1 MMNKLV
7 NIIPKF
13 LSEIN
18 NFSRREV
25 TSFAYLSIE
34 KILGYSKSDCIIH
47 SNHELTNDNII
58 SFENIIND
66 IKQNIPIQYILGE
79 AHFYDLKFKV
89 NSSTLIPRGETEELV
104 QYILLHDFISVL
116 EIGTGSGCIAV
127 SIAKNSNA
135 NITAIDNSIEAL
147 EIAKSNAI
155 LNSVEINFE
164 LSDVFN
170 FSDIKKYD
178 LIVSNPP
185 YVLESEKKIMNKNV
199 LDYEPHNALFV
210 SDNDPLIYYK
220 EIAKIATN
228 NLNKNGLLFFEIN
241 EKYSKQIIELL
252 SNLNFVDIELKKD
265 INGRD
270 RIIKSVFKY
279 LSLIY
284 LKHIYYDN
292 RRGGF

>member
-1 MMNKLV
+1 MNKLV

-25 TSFAYLSIE
+25 ESFAYLSIE

-47 SNHELTNDNII
+47 SNQELSNDNII
-58 SFENIIND
+58 SLENIIND

-135 NITAIDNSIEAL
+135 KITAIDNSIGAL
-147 EIAKSNAI
+147 EIAKSNAV

-164 LSDVFN
+164 LRDVFN
-170 FSDIKKYD
+170 FSEIKKYD

-185 YVLESEKKIMNKNV
+185 YVLESEKKLMDKNV

-210 SDNDPLIYYK
+210 SDNDPLAYYK

-241 EKYSKQIIELL
+241 EKYSNQIIELL

-270 RIIKSVFKY
+270 RIIKSIFK
-279 LSLIY
+279 
-284 LKHIYYDN
+284 
-292 RRGGF
+292 

>member
-18 NFSRREV
+18 NFSSREV

-34 KILGYSKSDCIIH
+34 KILGYSKSECIIH
-47 SNHELTNDNII
+47 SNQELTNDNII
-58 SFENIIND
+58 SFENIISD
-66 IKQNIPIQYILGE
+66 LKQNIPIQYILGE
-79 AHFYDLKFKV
+79 ADFYDLKFKV

-127 SIAKNSNA
+127 SIAKNSNSK
-135 NITAIDNSIEAL
+135 ITAIDNSIEAL

-155 LNSVEINFE
+155 LNSVKINFV

-170 FSDIKKYD
+170 FSDTKKYD

-185 YVLESEKKIMNKNV
+185 YVLESEKKLMDKNV

-210 SDNDPLIYYK
+210 SDNDPLVYYK
-220 EIAKIATN
+220 EITKIATN

-241 EKYSKQIIELL
+241 ENYSKQIIELL

-270 RIIKSVFKY
+270 RIIKSVFK
-279 LSLIY
+279 
-284 LKHIYYDN
+284 
-292 RRGGF
+292 

>member
-1 MMNKLV
+1 MNKLV

-25 TSFAYLSIE
+25 ESFAYLSIE

-47 SNHELTNDNII
+47 SNQELSNNNII
-58 SFENIIND
+58 SLENIIND

-135 NITAIDNSIEAL
+135 KITAIDNSIGAL
-147 EIAKSNAI
+147 EIAKSNAV

-164 LSDVFN
+164 LRDVFN

-185 YVLESEKKIMNKNV
+185 YVLESEKKLMDKNV

-210 SDNDPLIYYK
+210 SDNDPLAYYK

-241 EKYSKQIIELL
+241 EKYSNQIIELL

-270 RIIKSVFKY
+270 RIIKSIFK
-279 LSLIY
+279 
-284 LKHIYYDN
+284 
-292 RRGGF
+292 

>member
-1 MMNKLV
+1 MNKLV

-25 TSFAYLSIE
+25 ASFAYLSIE
-34 KILGYSKSDCIIH
+34 KILGHSKSDCIIH
-47 SNHELTNDNII
+47 SSQELTNDNII
-58 SFENIIND
+58 SFENIISD
-66 IKQNIPIQYILGE
+66 LKQNIPIQYILGE

-127 SIAKNSNA
+127 SIAKNSNSK
-135 NITAIDNSIEAL
+135 ITAIDNSLEAL

-170 FSDIKKYD
+170 FSDTKKYD

-185 YVLESEKKIMNKNV
+185 YVLESEKKIMDKNV

-210 SDNDPLIYYK
+210 ADNDPLVYYK

-270 RIIKSVFKY
+270 RIIKSVFK
-279 LSLIY
+279 
-284 LKHIYYDN
+284 
-292 RRGGF
+292 

>member
-1 MMNKLV
+1 MNKLV

-66 IKQNIPIQYILGE
+66 IKQNIPIHYILGE

-116 EIGTGSGCIAV
+116 DIGTGSGCIAI

-135 NITAIDNSIEAL
+135 NITAIDNSVEAL

-164 LSDVFN
+164 ISDVFN

-241 EKYSKQIIELL
+241 EKYSKQIMELL

-270 RIIKSVFKY
+270 RIIKSVFK
-279 LSLIY
+279 
-284 LKHIYYDN
+284 
-292 RRGGF
+292 

>member
-1 MMNKLV
+1 MNKLV

-25 TSFAYLSIE
+25 ESFAYLSIE

-47 SNHELTNDNII
+47 SNQELSNNNII
-58 SFENIIND
+58 SLENIIND

-135 NITAIDNSIEAL
+135 RITAIDNSIGAL
-147 EIAKSNAI
+147 EIAKSNAV
-155 LNSVEINFE
+155 LNSVEINFQ
-164 LSDVFN
+164 LRDVFN

-185 YVLESEKKIMNKNV
+185 YVLESEKKLMDKNV

-210 SDNDPLIYYK
+210 SDNDPLAYYK

-241 EKYSKQIIELL
+241 EKYSNQIIELL

-270 RIIKSVFKY
+270 RIIKSIFK
-279 LSLIY
+279 
-284 LKHIYYDN
+284 
-292 RRGGF
+292 

>member
-1 MMNKLV
+1 MNKLV

-265 INGRD
+265 INGKD
-270 RIIKSVFKY
+270 RIIKSVFK
-279 LSLIY
+279 
-284 LKHIYYDN
+284 
-292 RRGGF
+292 

>member
-1 MMNKLV
+1 MNKLV

-25 TSFAYLSIE
+25 ASFAYLSIE

-47 SNHELTNDNII
+47 SNQELTNDNII
-58 SFENIIND
+58 SFENIISD
-66 IKQNIPIQYILGE
+66 LKQNIPIQYILGE

-127 SIAKNSNA
+127 SIAKNSNSK
-135 NITAIDNSIEAL
+135 ITAIDNSVEAL
-147 EIAKSNAI
+147 EIANSNAI
-155 LNSVEINFE
+155 LNSVKINFL
-164 LSDVFN
+164 LSDIFN
-170 FSDIKKYD
+170 FSDTKKYD

-185 YVLESEKKIMNKNV
+185 YVLESEKKIMDKNV

-210 SDNDPLIYYK
+210 SNNDPLVYYK

-241 EKYSKQIIELL
+241 ENYSKQIIELL

-270 RIIKSVFKY
+270 RIIKSVFK
-279 LSLIY
+279 
-284 LKHIYYDN
+284 
-292 RRGGF
+292 

>member
-1 MMNKLV
+1 MNKLV

-25 TSFAYLSIE
+25 ESFAYLSIE
-34 KILGYSKSDCIIH
+34 KVLGYSKSDCIIH
-47 SNHELTNDNII
+47 SNQELSNNNII
-58 SFENIIND
+58 SLENIIND

-135 NITAIDNSIEAL
+135 KITAIDNSIGAL
-147 EIAKSNAI
+147 EIAKSNAV
-155 LNSVEINFE
+155 LNSVEINFQ
-164 LSDVFN
+164 LRDVFN

-185 YVLESEKKIMNKNV
+185 YVLESEKKLMDKNV

-210 SDNDPLIYYK
+210 SDNDPLAYYK

-241 EKYSKQIIELL
+241 EKYSNQIIELL

-270 RIIKSVFKY
+270 RIIKSIFK
-279 LSLIY
+279 
-284 LKHIYYDN
+284 
-292 RRGGF
+292 

>member
-1 MMNKLV
+1 MNKLV

-25 TSFAYLSIE
+25 ESFAYLSIE

-47 SNHELTNDNII
+47 SKQELSNNNII

-135 NITAIDNSIEAL
+135 KITAIDNSIGAL
-147 EIAKSNAI
+147 EIAKSNAV
-155 LNSVEINFE
+155 LNSVEINFQ
-164 LSDVFN
+164 LRDVFN

-185 YVLESEKKIMNKNV
+185 YVLDSEKKLMDKNV

-210 SDNDPLIYYK
+210 SDDDPLAYYK

-241 EKYSKQIIELL
+241 EKYSNQIIELL

-270 RIIKSVFKY
+270 RIIKSIFK
-279 LSLIY
+279 
-284 LKHIYYDN
+284 
-292 RRGGF
+292 

>member
-34 KILGYSKSDCIIH
+34 KILGYSKSDCIIY
-47 SNHELTNDNII
+47 SNQELNNDNII
-58 SFENIIND
+58 SLENIISD
-66 IKQNIPIQYILGE
+66 LKQNIPIQYILGE

-127 SIAKNSNA
+127 SIAKNSNSK
-135 NITAIDNSIEAL
+135 ITAIDNSVEAL
-147 EIAKSNAI
+147 EIANSNAI
-155 LNSVEINFE
+155 LNSVKINF
-164 LSDVFN
+164 LLRDIFN
-170 FSDIKKYD
+170 FSDTKKYD

-185 YVLESEKKIMNKNV
+185 YVLESEKKLMDKNV

-210 SDNDPLIYYK
+210 SDNDPLVYYN

-270 RIIKSVFKY
+270 RIIKSVFK
-279 LSLIY
+279 
-284 LKHIYYDN
+284 
-292 RRGGF
+292 

>member
-1 MMNKLV
+1 MNKLV
-7 NIIPKF
+7 NIIPQF

-47 SNHELTNDNII
+47 SNQELTNDNII
-58 SFENIIND
+58 SFENIISD
-66 IKQNIPIQYILGE
+66 LKQNIPIQYILGE

-116 EIGTGSGCIAV
+116 EIGTGSGCIAI
-127 SIAKNSNA
+127 SIARNSNSK
-135 NITAIDNSIEAL
+135 ITAIDNSLEAL

-155 LNSVEINFE
+155 LNSVKINFV
-164 LSDVFN
+164 LSDIFN
-170 FSDIKKYD
+170 FSDTKKYD

-185 YVLESEKKIMNKNV
+185 YVLESEKKIMDKNV

-210 SDNDPLIYYK
+210 SNNDPLVYYK
-220 EIAKIATN
+220 EIAKIAKN

-241 EKYSKQIIELL
+241 ENYSKQIIELL

-270 RIIKSVFKY
+270 RIIKSVFK
-279 LSLIY
+279 
-284 LKHIYYDN
+284 
-292 RRGGF
+292 

>member
-185 YVLESEKKIMNKNV
+185 YVLESEKKLMNKNV

-270 RIIKSVFKY
+270 RIIKSVFK
-279 LSLIY
+279 
-284 LKHIYYDN
+284 
-292 RRGGF
+292 

>member
-1 MMNKLV
+1 MNKLV

-18 NFSRREV
+18 NFSRKEV

-47 SNHELTNDNII
+47 SNHELNNDNII

-66 IKQNIPIQYILGE
+66 IKQSIPIQYILGE

-170 FSDIKKYD
+170 FSDTKKYD

-185 YVLESEKKIMNKNV
+185 YVLESEKKLMNKNV

-270 RIIKSVFKY
+270 RIIKSVFK
-279 LSLIY
+279 
-284 LKHIYYDN
+284 
-292 RRGGF
+292 

>member
-1 MMNKLV
+1 MNKLV

-25 TSFAYLSIE
+25 ESFAYLSIE

-47 SNHELTNDNII
+47 SNQELSNNNII
-58 SFENIIND
+58 SLENIIND

-135 NITAIDNSIEAL
+135 KITAIDNSIGAL
-147 EIAKSNAI
+147 EIAKSNAV
-155 LNSVEINFE
+155 LNSVEINFQ
-164 LSDVFN
+164 LRDVFN

-185 YVLESEKKIMNKNV
+185 YVLESEKKLMDKNV

-210 SDNDPLIYYK
+210 SDDDPLAYYK

-241 EKYSKQIIELL
+241 EKYSNQIIELL

-270 RIIKSVFKY
+270 RIIKSIFK
-279 LSLIY
+279 
-284 LKHIYYDN
+284 
-292 RRGGF
+292 

>member
-1 MMNKLV
+1 MNKLV

-170 FSDIKKYD
+170 FSDTKKYD

-185 YVLESEKKIMNKNV
+185 YVLESEKKLMNKNV
-199 LDYEPHNALFV
+199 LDYEPHKALFV

-270 RIIKSVFKY
+270 RIIKSVFK
-279 LSLIY
+279 
-284 LKHIYYDN
+284 
-292 RRGGF
+292 

>member
-25 TSFAYLSIE
+25 RSFAYLSIE

-47 SNHELTNDNII
+47 SNQELTNDNII
-58 SFENIIND
+58 SFENIISD
-66 IKQNIPIQYILGE
+66 LKQNIPIQYILGE

-116 EIGTGSGCIAV
+116 EIGTGSGCIAI
-127 SIAKNSNA
+127 SIAKNSNSK
-135 NITAIDNSIEAL
+135 ITAIDNSIEAL

-155 LNSVEINFE
+155 LNSVKINFV

-170 FSDIKKYD
+170 FSDTKKYD

-185 YVLESEKKIMNKNV
+185 YVLESEKIIMDKNV

-210 SDNDPLIYYK
+210 SDNDPLVYYN

-270 RIIKSVFKY
+270 RIIKSVFK
-279 LSLIY
+279 
-284 LKHIYYDN
+284 
-292 RRGGF
+292 

>member
-1 MMNKLV
+1 MNKLV

-25 TSFAYLSIE
+25 ASFAYLSIE

-47 SNHELTNDNII
+47 SNQELTNDNII
-58 SFENIIND
+58 SFENIISD
-66 IKQNIPIQYILGE
+66 LKQNIPIQYILGE

-127 SIAKNSNA
+127 SIAKNSNSK
-135 NITAIDNSIEAL
+135 ITAIDNSLEAL

-155 LNSVEINFE
+155 LNSVKINFV
-164 LSDVFN
+164 LSDIFN
-170 FSDIKKYD
+170 FSDTKKYD

-185 YVLESEKKIMNKNV
+185 YVLESEKKIMDKNV

-210 SDNDPLIYYK
+210 SNNDPLVYYK

-241 EKYSKQIIELL
+241 ENYSKQIIELL

-270 RIIKSVFKY
+270 RIIKSVFK
-279 LSLIY
+279 
-284 LKHIYYDN
+284 
-292 RRGGF
+292 

>member
-1 MMNKLV
+1 MNKLV

-25 TSFAYLSIE
+25 ASFAYLSIE

-47 SNHELTNDNII
+47 SNQELTNDNII
-58 SFENIIND
+58 SFENIISD
-66 IKQNIPIQYILGE
+66 LKQNIPIQYILGE

-127 SIAKNSNA
+127 SIAKNSNSK
-135 NITAIDNSIEAL
+135 ITAIDNSIEAL

-155 LNSVEINFE
+155 LNSVKINFV

-170 FSDIKKYD
+170 FSDTKKYD

-185 YVLESEKKIMNKNV
+185 YVLESEKKIMDKNV

-210 SDNDPLIYYK
+210 SDNDPLVYYK

-241 EKYSKQIIELL
+241 ENYSKQIIELL

-270 RIIKSVFKY
+270 RIIKSVFK
-279 LSLIY
+279 
-284 LKHIYYDN
+284 
-292 RRGGF
+292 

>member
-1 MMNKLV
+1 MNKLV

-170 FSDIKKYD
+170 FSDTKKYD

-185 YVLESEKKIMNKNV
+185 YVLESEKKLMDKNV

-270 RIIKSVFKY
+270 RIIKSVFK
-279 LSLIY
+279 
-284 LKHIYYDN
+284 
-292 RRGGF
+292 

>member
-1 MMNKLV
+1 MNKLV

-164 LSDVFN
+164 ISDVFN
-170 FSDIKKYD
+170 FSDTKKYD

-185 YVLESEKKIMNKNV
+185 YVLESEKKLMNKNV

-270 RIIKSVFKY
+270 RIIKSVFK
-279 LSLIY
+279 
-284 LKHIYYDN
+284 
-292 RRGGF
+292 

>member
-1 MMNKLV
+1 MISNKIFLF
-7 NIIPKF
+7 NIFQAKLI
-13 LSEIN
+13 
-18 NFSRREV
+18 
-25 TSFAYLSIE
+25 
-34 KILGYSKSDCIIH
+34 
-47 SNHELTNDNII
+47 
-58 SFENIIND
+58 
-66 IKQNIPIQYILGE
+66 
-79 AHFYDLKFKV
+79 FYDLKFKV

-135 NITAIDNSIEAL
+135 KITAIDNSIGAL
-147 EIAKSNAI
+147 EIAKSNAV

-164 LSDVFN
+164 LRDVFN

-185 YVLESEKKIMNKNV
+185 YVLESEKKLMDKNV

-210 SDNDPLIYYK
+210 SDNDPLAYYK

-241 EKYSKQIIELL
+241 EKYSNQIIELL
-252 SNLNFVDIELKKD
+252 SNLNFVDIQLKKD

-270 RIIKSVFKY
+270 RIIKSIFKQ

-284 LKHIYYDN
+284 LKHI
-292 RRGGF
+292 

>member
-25 TSFAYLSIE
+25 ESFAYLSIE

-47 SNHELTNDNII
+47 SKQELSNNNII

-104 QYILLHDFISVL
+104 QYILLHDFFSVL

-135 NITAIDNSIEAL
+135 KITAIDNSIGAL
-147 EIAKSNAI
+147 EIAKSNAV
-155 LNSVEINFE
+155 LNSVEINFQ
-164 LSDVFN
+164 LRDVFN
-170 FSDIKKYD
+170 FSEIKKYD

-185 YVLESEKKIMNKNV
+185 YVLDSEKKLMDKNV

-210 SDNDPLIYYK
+210 SDDDPLAYYK

-241 EKYSKQIIELL
+241 EKYSNQIIELL

-270 RIIKSVFKY
+270 RIIKSIFK
-279 LSLIY
+279 
-284 LKHIYYDN
+284 
-292 RRGGF
+292 

>member
-1 MMNKLV
+1 MNKLV

-25 TSFAYLSIE
+25 ASFAYLSIE

-47 SNHELTNDNII
+47 SNQELTNDNII
-58 SFENIIND
+58 SFENIISD
-66 IKQNIPIQYILGE
+66 LKQNIPIQYILGE

-127 SIAKNSNA
+127 SIAKNSNSK
-135 NITAIDNSIEAL
+135 ITAIDNSLEAL

-155 LNSVEINFE
+155 LNSVKINFV
-164 LSDVFN
+164 LSDIFN
-170 FSDIKKYD
+170 FSETKKYD

-185 YVLESEKKIMNKNV
+185 YVLESEKKIMDKNV

-210 SDNDPLIYYK
+210 SNNDPLVYYK

-241 EKYSKQIIELL
+241 ENYSKQIIELL

-270 RIIKSVFKY
+270 RIIKSVFK
-279 LSLIY
+279 
-284 LKHIYYDN
+284 
-292 RRGGF
+292 

>member
-1 MMNKLV
+1 MNKLV

-25 TSFAYLSIE
+25 ESFAYLSIE

-47 SNHELTNDNII
+47 SNQELSNNNII
-58 SFENIIND
+58 SLENIIND

-135 NITAIDNSIEAL
+135 KVTAIDNSIGAL
-147 EIAKSNAI
+147 EIAKSNAV
-155 LNSVEINFE
+155 LNSVEINFQ
-164 LSDVFN
+164 LRDVFN

-185 YVLESEKKIMNKNV
+185 YVLESEKKLMDKNV
-199 LDYEPHNALFV
+199 VDYEPHNALFV
-210 SDNDPLIYYK
+210 SDDDPLAYYK

-241 EKYSKQIIELL
+241 EKYSNQIIELL

-265 INGRD
+265 INGRN
-270 RIIKSVFKY
+270 RIIKSIFK
-279 LSLIY
+279 
-284 LKHIYYDN
+284 
-292 RRGGF
+292 

>member
-1 MMNKLV
+1 MNKLV

-18 NFSRREV
+18 NFSSREV

-47 SNHELTNDNII
+47 SNQELTNDNII
-58 SFENIIND
+58 SFENIISD
-66 IKQNIPIQYILGE
+66 LKQNIPIQYILGE
-79 AHFYDLKFKV
+79 ADFYDLKFKV

-127 SIAKNSNA
+127 SIAKNSNSK
-135 NITAIDNSIEAL
+135 ITAIDNSVEAL

-155 LNSVEINFE
+155 LNSVKINFV

-170 FSDIKKYD
+170 FSDTKKYD

-185 YVLESEKKIMNKNV
+185 YVLESEKKLMDKNV

-210 SDNDPLIYYK
+210 SDNDPLVYYK
-220 EIAKIATN
+220 EITKIATN

-241 EKYSKQIIELL
+241 ENYSKQIIELL

-265 INGRD
+265 INGRN
-270 RIIKSVFKY
+270 RIIKSVFK
-279 LSLIY
+279 
-284 LKHIYYDN
+284 
-292 RRGGF
+292 

>member
-1 MMNKLV
+1 MNKLV

-58 SFENIIND
+58 SFENIISD
-66 IKQNIPIQYILGE
+66 LKQNIPIQYILGE

-135 NITAIDNSIEAL
+135 KITAIDNSIRAL
-147 EIAKSNAI
+147 EIAKSNAV
-155 LNSVEINFE
+155 LNSVEINFQ
-164 LSDVFN
+164 LRDVFN

-185 YVLESEKKIMNKNV
+185 YVLESEKKLMDKNV

-210 SDNDPLIYYK
+210 SDNDPLAYYK

-241 EKYSKQIIELL
+241 EKYSNQIIELL

-270 RIIKSVFKY
+270 RIIKSIFK
-279 LSLIY
+279 
-284 LKHIYYDN
+284 
-292 RRGGF
+292 

>member
-1 MMNKLV
+1 MNKLV

-25 TSFAYLSIE
+25 ASFAYLSIE

-47 SNHELTNDNII
+47 SNQELTNDNII
-58 SFENIIND
+58 SFENIISD
-66 IKQNIPIQYILGE
+66 LKQNIPIQYILGE

-127 SIAKNSNA
+127 SIAKNSNSK
-135 NITAIDNSIEAL
+135 ITAIDNSLEAL

-155 LNSVEINFE
+155 LNSVKINFV
-164 LSDVFN
+164 LSDIFN
-170 FSDIKKYD
+170 FSDTKKYD

-185 YVLESEKKIMNKNV
+185 YVLESEKKLMDKNV

-210 SDNDPLIYYK
+210 SNNDPLVYYK

-241 EKYSKQIIELL
+241 ENYSKQIIELL

-270 RIIKSVFKY
+270 RIIKSVFK
-279 LSLIY
+279 
-284 LKHIYYDN
+284 
-292 RRGGF
+292 

>member
-1 MMNKLV
+1 MNKLV

-25 TSFAYLSIE
+25 ESFAYLSIE

-47 SNHELTNDNII
+47 SNQELSNNNII
-58 SFENIIND
+58 SLENIIND

-104 QYILLHDFISVL
+104 KYILLHDFISVL

-135 NITAIDNSIEAL
+135 KITAIDNSIAAL
-147 EIAKSNAI
+147 EIAKSNAV
-155 LNSVEINFE
+155 LNSVEINFQ
-164 LSDVFN
+164 LRDVFN

-185 YVLESEKKIMNKNV
+185 YVLESEKKLMDKNV

-210 SDNDPLIYYK
+210 SDNDPLAYYK

-241 EKYSKQIIELL
+241 EKYSNQIIELL

-270 RIIKSVFKY
+270 RIIKSVFK
-279 LSLIY
+279 
-284 LKHIYYDN
+284 
-292 RRGGF
+292 

>member
-1 MMNKLV
+1 MNKLV

-25 TSFAYLSIE
+25 ASFAYLSIE

-47 SNHELTNDNII
+47 SNQELTNDNII
-58 SFENIIND
+58 SFENIISD
-66 IKQNIPIQYILGE
+66 LKQNIPIQYILGE

-104 QYILLHDFISVL
+104 QYILRHDFTSVL
-116 EIGTGSGCIAV
+116 DIGTGSGCIAI
-127 SIAKNSNA
+127 SIAKNSNSK
-135 NITAIDNSIEAL
+135 ITAIDNSIEAL

-155 LNSVEINFE
+155 LNSVKINFV

-170 FSDIKKYD
+170 FSDTKKYD

-185 YVLESEKKIMNKNV
+185 YVLESEKKIMDKNV

-210 SDNDPLIYYK
+210 SDNDPLVYYN

-241 EKYSKQIIELL
+241 ENYSKQIIELL

-270 RIIKSVFKY
+270 RIIKSVFK
-279 LSLIY
+279 
-284 LKHIYYDN
+284 
-292 RRGGF
+292 

>member
-135 NITAIDNSIEAL
+135 NITAIDNSLEAL

-185 YVLESEKKIMNKNV
+185 YVLESEKKLMDKNV

-210 SDNDPLIYYK
+210 SDNDPLAYYK

-241 EKYSKQIIELL
+241 EKYSNQIIELL

-270 RIIKSVFKY
+270 RIIKSVFK
-279 LSLIY
+279 
-284 LKHIYYDN
+284 
-292 RRGGF
+292 

>member
-1 MMNKLV
+1 MNKLV

-127 SIAKNSNA
+127 SIAKNSNS

-170 FSDIKKYD
+170 FSDTKKYD

-185 YVLESEKKIMNKNV
+185 YVLESEKKLMDKNV

-270 RIIKSVFKY
+270 RIIKSVFK
-279 LSLIY
+279 
-284 LKHIYYDN
+284 
-292 RRGGF
+292 

>member
-1 MMNKLV
+1 MNKLV

-18 NFSRREV
+18 NFSRREAE
-25 TSFAYLSIE
+25 SFAYLSIE

-47 SNHELTNDNII
+47 SNQELSNNNII
-58 SFENIIND
+58 SLENIINNV
-66 IKQNIPIQYILGE
+66 KQNIPIQYILGE

-135 NITAIDNSIEAL
+135 KITAIDNSIGAL
-147 EIAKSNAI
+147 EIAKSNAV

-164 LSDVFN
+164 YRDVFN

-185 YVLESEKKIMNKNV
+185 YVLESEKKLMDKNV

-210 SDNDPLIYYK
+210 SDNDPRAYYK

-241 EKYSKQIIELL
+241 EKYSNQIIELL

-270 RIIKSVFKY
+270 RIIKSIFK
-279 LSLIY
+279 
-284 LKHIYYDN
+284 
-292 RRGGF
+292 